1 MGDEPPR
8 WHDAEEAYLKKLQHQ
23 CEELYKHNM
32 KEHMYFD
39 RLSNKFN
46 IPILVISAINS
57 LCAVALNSFLRQEY
71 VSVLNAVLS
80 ASTGAI
86 GSIQLFL
93 KVNEKMT
100 KATRASMGF
109 KRISL
114 KISKELA
121 LDRHVRTTE
130 GPTFVTDCFTDY
142 NQVLEAANPIEKKL
156 SEFLTMKPPANLMEE
171 PPSPFSSIQG
181 VRSVAQRL
189 IVLARSKYTS
199 SSGETTPEENLNV

>member
-1 MGDEPPR
+1 MGEEPPR
-8 WHDAEEAYLKKLQHQ
+8 WHEAEEAYLKKLQHQ
-23 CEELYKHNM
+23 CEELHKHNM
-32 KEHMYFD
+32 KEHLYYD

-57 LCAVALNSFLRQEY
+57 LCAVSLNSFLEQKY
-71 VSVLNAVLS
+71 VSVLNAILS
-80 ASTGAI
+80 ASTGAL

-93 KVNEKMT
+93 KVNEKTT
-100 KATRASMGF
+100 KATRAALGF

-121 LDRHVRTTE
+121 LDRQVRTTE

-156 SEFLTMKPPANLMEE
+156 QEFLSMKPPNGVEE

-181 VRSVAQRL
+181 VRSVANRL
-189 IVLARSKYTS
+189 MMLARSKYS
-199 SSGETTPEENLNV
+199 SSGERTPEENISINV